1 MRSWVG
7 LHRYSTWMIVAS
19 IVMMAMTVHPSLL
32 AYMLV
37 AINSGWLIL
46 TREVARSEGI
56 SAPVCIKC
64 VAGGAIILVAAFVVL
79 LKINWLAI

>member
-1 MRSWVG
+1 
-7 LHRYSTWMIVAS
+7 MIVAS

-37 AINSGWLIL
+37 AVNSGWLIL
-46 TREVARSEGI
+46 TREIARSEG
-56 SAPVCIKC
+56 ATTKVCMKC
-64 VAGGAIILVAAFVVL
+64 VIGGAIILVAAFFIL